1 MNTLL
6 AQISSCTVCDQH
18 LPFGAHPVVRASAQ
32 SKIVIVGQA
41 PGCIVHHTGIPWND
55 RSGDTLRSW
64 LGIDKSLFYDTNLF
78 ALMPMGFCY
87 PGTGTSGDLP
97 PRPEC
102 APLWHEQLLACM
114 PHVSLTILI
123 GHYAQAYYL
132 RERKKKTLTE
142 TVRNFSDYLPRYA
155 VLPHPSPRN
164 TLWLRK
170 NDWFAR
176 EIIPELR
183 LLVQSRLE
191 L

>member
-6 AQISSCTVCDQH
+6 AQISSCTVCEQH

-41 PGCIVHHTGIPWND
+41 PGRIVHHTSIPWND

-64 LGIDKSLFYDTNLF
+64 LGIDKSLFYNTNLF

-102 APLWHEQLLACM
+102 APLWHAKLLAAM
-114 PHVSLTILI
+114 PQVSLMLLI
-123 GHYAQAYYL
+123 GHYAHAYYL
-132 RERKKKTLTE
+132 RKRRKKTLAD
-142 TVRNFSDYLPRYA
+142 TVRHFHDYLPRYA

>member
-6 AQISSCTVCDQH
+6 AQISSCTVCAQH
-18 LPFGAHPVVRASAQ
+18 LPFGAHPVVRASAL

-41 PGCIVHHTGIPWND
+41 PGRIVHHTGIPWND

-102 APLWHEQLLACM
+102 APLWHAKLLAAM
-114 PHVSLTILI
+114 PHVSLMLLV
-123 GHYAQAYYL
+123 GHYAHAYYL
-132 RERKKKTLTE
+132 RKRRKKTLAE
-142 TVRNFSDYLPRYA
+142 TVRNFSDYSPCYA

-164 TLWLRK
+164 TLWQRK

-176 EIIPELR
+176 DIISELR
-183 LLVQSRLE
+183 LLVQSRLD

>member
-18 LPFGAHPVVRASAQ
+18 LPFGAHPVVRASAL

-41 PGCIVHHTGIPWND
+41 PGRIVHHTGIPWND

>member
-6 AQISSCTVCDQH
+6 AQIRSCSVCAQH
-18 LPFGAHPVVRASAQ
+18 LPFGAHPVVRASAL

-41 PGCIVHHTGIPWND
+41 PGRIVHHTGIPWND

-114 PHVSLTILI
+114 PHVSLMLLV
-123 GHYAQAYYL
+123 GHYAHAYYL
-132 RERKKKTLTE
+132 RKTKKKTLAD
-142 TVRNFSDYLPRYA
+142 TVRHFHDYLPRFA

-170 NDWFAR
+170 NDWFER
-176 EIIPELR
+176 DIISELR
-183 LLVQSRLE
+183 LLVQSRLD

>member
-6 AQISSCTVCDQH
+6 AQISSCTVCEQH
-18 LPFGAHPVVRASAQ
+18 LPFGAHPVVRASAL

-41 PGCIVHHTGIPWND
+41 PGRIVHHTGIPWND

-142 TVRNFSDYLPRYA
+142 TVRNFSDYMPRYA